1 MEHIGKEAFDRPEA
15 TEIRWLSGGAAMIN
29 ARGTVIMIDPV
40 FEGFDM
46 PLTYDPPLKP
56 EEVKRIDGLLVTHI
70 DNDHFSRDTIR
81 DVKNVTEEYHTT
93 QYVAEVMRE
102 ELQIPGQGHDIGD
115 EFDVGNIHVRLTPAW
130 HNWQNEHKKWQYREW
145 KKEDYCGFYMTTPD
159 GTVWMAHYVRRCG
172 KAVQCLSQCRIDT
185 DSLGQRGRAGLV
197 YFQRRSAGAE
207 KSNRKSGQIACACAG
222 RGVHIE

>member
-1 MEHIGKEAFDRPEA
+1 MNVKDSKKGQAIPSYVEHIGKEAFDRPEA

-115 EFDVGNIHVRLTPAW
+115 EFDVRNIHVRLTPAW

-145 KKEDYCGFYMTTPD
+145 KKEDYCGL
-159 GTVWMAHYVRRCG
+159 
-172 KAVQCLSQCRIDT
+172 QCLSQCRIDT

-197 YFQRRSAGAE
+197 HFQRRSARAE
-207 KSNRKSGQIACACAG
+207 KSNCKSGQIACACAG